1 MKFEYLLE
9 DLLNEASPQEI
20 YQQYYSDIPEPTFQK
35 IVSADPQSVVNQGVI
50 KRIGKY
56 SKLFLK
62 LFKEGSLKLEDLPKG
77 TEYLGHVYKRN
88 IPININNIK
97 SLADLYE
104 IVKKHIVESSPDL
117 ETVMSILDK
126 NEYKYVLNGQ
136 KWIILIPKTEIASCY
151 LGAGTQWCTT
161 WGKNSLNKSYRD
173 RENHFARHHKQGPLY
188 ILINKFDSSD
198 KYQFHFE
205 TKQYMNPADRQI
217 IISEFLDENPEILK
231 FFFPSLYNENS
242 VDDDEIARAD
252 VLSNKTGILLMNKFT
267 KDTDNPLVK
276 SIITNDIRTINELIT
291 DNSLS
296 ESVDV
301 RDGYIIFEFRKFPYN
316 LTEISN
322 KISSLE
328 GMKRDSWG
336 NVHSTII
343 DNVKYGGRWEEELE
357 YIFKNYFEQ
366 NQSQIK
372 SMTQQSLN
380 YEKFKFLYFEDFYN
394 NEKIQD
400 KYTEVYTDSTYGNY
414 EAEIDIMINEIK
426 KYINFNSGYYSNE
439 AKVPIFRFIQYIV
452 GKEITMISDVG
463 DLLSDYCNGNGIDAE
478 YYEDLYN
485 YEMVLPTY
493 EKMSYE
499 VENYFDDL
507 FDLED
512 GSSKCT
518 ELRQKFNDVIKG
530 VFEGNYTF
538 ENEHV
543 YIDIPKPSIDCQDES
558 VYITYRNKDSGK
570 SYKGNVKIDNLAS
583 YATNYKLFESFIS
596 FKKIIK

>member
-117 ETVMSILDK
+117 ETIMSVLDK

-136 KWIILIPKTEIASCY
+136 KWMILIPKTEISSCY

-161 WGKNSLNKSYRD
+161 WGKHSLNKSHRD
-173 RENHFARHHKQGPLY
+173 RDNHFSRHNTQGPLY
-188 ILINKFDSSD
+188 IIINKENPAD

-205 TKQYMNPADRQI
+205 TKQYMNPSDNQI
-217 IISEFLDENPEILK
+217 DISQFLDNNPEVLRY
-231 FFFPSLYNENS
+231 FFPSLYNENS
-242 VDDDEIARAD
+242 VGDDEIVRAD
-252 VLSNKTGILLMNKFT
+252 VLSNKTGTLLMNKFI

-276 SIITNDIRTINELIT
+276 SITTNDIRTINELIT

-296 ESVDV
+296 ESVEV
-301 RDGYIIFEFRKFPYN
+301 RDGYIIFEFRKFPYK
-316 LTEISN
+316 LKEISH
-322 KISSLE
+322 KLSSLE
-328 GMKRDSWG
+328 GMKRDSWS
-336 NVHSTII
+336 NVHSSIV
-343 DNVKYGGRWEEELE
+343 DNIKYGGSWEDELE
-357 YIFKNYFEQ
+357 YIFVNYFKE
-366 NQSQIK
+366 NESQIK
-372 SMTQQSLN
+372 SMTQQNLN
-380 YEKFKFLYFEDFYN
+380 YEKFKFLYLEDFYN

-400 KYTEVYTDSTYGNY
+400 KYIEVYTDSTYSNY
-414 EAEIDIMINEIK
+414 EAEIDKMINEIK
-426 KYINFNSGYYSNE
+426 KFIIFDYGRYSDE
-439 AKVPIFRFIQYIV
+439 SKVSIFRFIQYIS
-452 GKEITMISDVG
+452 GKEITTISDVG
-463 DLLSDYCNGNGIDAE
+463 DLLSDYCNDNNIDADD
-478 YYEDLYN
+478 YEDIYN
-485 YEMVLPTY
+485 YDMVQPTY

-512 GSSKCT
+512 NGGKCS
-518 ELRQKFNDVIKG
+518 ELRQKFNDIINRVFKG
-530 VFEGNYTF
+530 SYTF

-543 YIDIPKPSIDCQDES
+543 YIDIPKPSIDCKNES
-558 VYITYRNKDSGK
+558 IYIFYRNKDTGK
-570 SYKGNVKIDNLAS
+570 SYTGNVKIDNLAS
-583 YATNYKLFESFIS
+583 YATNYKLFESYIS